1 MALADTLT
9 LLDARSALEMAE
21 AHNAVV
27 EQFEEAK
34 ETAIRTRKP
43 ATDYSLGDKVIVPGK
58 HNFDKILT
66 CTQAGF
72 TASGA
77 LTVNFDTLTVGNAI
91 TDGYVIWTCES
102 NTVTVPVTSVN
113 GKTGAV
119 DLGYEDVGAAAA
131 DHTHTLVELGAAAAD
146 HTHTLVELG
155 AAAADH
161 THEIAD
167 INSLQNTLDG
177 KAPLANPS
185 FTGEPTAPTA
195 PKGTDN
201 TQLATTAFVA
211 AAAAAV
217 ALPPGVVLPFAGA
230 GNVPDGYYLCDGS
243 AVSRTDDAGLFA
255 AIGTAYGAGD
265 GSTTF
270 NLPDFRGK
278 FLRGYKANTTAQ
290 IGTAQEEGLPSIEL
304 AIRMDVIESYGETG
318 VIASYGDEGQSV
330 MISSESDERM
340 VKQTAITA
348 NKRAGDL
355 IFGASD
361 IYGNSEHVTPENF
374 AVQYIIKR

>member
-58 HNFDKILT
+58 HNFDKILK

-72 TASGA
+72 TAAGA
-77 LTVNFDTLTVGNAI
+77 LTVNFDTLTVGNTI

-102 NTVTVPVTSVN
+102 NNVTVPVTSVN

-119 DLGYEDVGAAAA
+119 ELGYEDV
-131 DHTHTLVELGAAAAD
+131 GAAAAD

-290 IGTAQEEGLPSIEL
+290 IGTAQEQGLPSIEL
-304 AIRMDVIESYGETG
+304 AIRMDVIESDGETG

-330 MISSESDERM
+330 MISSDRDERM

-348 NKRAGDL
+348 TKRAGDL

-361 IYGNSEHVTPENF
+361 IYGNSQHVTPENF